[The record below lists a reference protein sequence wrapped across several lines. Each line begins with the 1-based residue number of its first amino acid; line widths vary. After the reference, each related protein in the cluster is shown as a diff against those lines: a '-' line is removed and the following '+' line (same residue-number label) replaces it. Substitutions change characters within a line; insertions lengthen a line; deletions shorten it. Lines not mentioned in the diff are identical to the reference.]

1 MLAQL
6 MTRLHERGAE
16 NAESMG
22 EGGPIVITE
31 DCAVSIL
38 LIHILLLLMKEV
50 LTLNLNRLC
59 NGSNTLN
66 CSVIALPFR

>member
-22 EGGPIVITE
+22 GSGPVVITE
-31 DCAVSIL
+31 DCAVSII
-38 LIHILLLLMKEV
+38 LIHIVLLLMTEV

-59 NGSNTLN
+59 KDSNPSV
-66 CSVIALPFR
+66 CSVIALAFH